1 MIKKKL
7 SAAAIK
13 AGIEKNRPWLPPAF
27 ELHHVTALQAL
38 SRGEANENQQ
48 KDALDWIIN
57 ECCKTYDI
65 SYRPDSER
73 DTSFAEGKRFVV
85 ANIVRLLKTS
95 TAKLRGDN
103 NSEQP

>member
-7 SAAAIK
+7 SPAAIK
-13 AGIEKNRPWLPPAF
+13 AGIEKNRPWLPPNF
-27 ELHHVTALQAL
+27 ELHHVAALQAL
-38 SRGEANENQQ
+38 SRGQANEDQQ
-48 KDALDWIIN
+48 KEALDWIIT
-57 ECCKTYDI
+57 ECCKTYDM
-65 SYRPDSER
+65 SYRPDSDR
-73 DTSFAEGKRFVV
+73 DTAFAEGKRFVG